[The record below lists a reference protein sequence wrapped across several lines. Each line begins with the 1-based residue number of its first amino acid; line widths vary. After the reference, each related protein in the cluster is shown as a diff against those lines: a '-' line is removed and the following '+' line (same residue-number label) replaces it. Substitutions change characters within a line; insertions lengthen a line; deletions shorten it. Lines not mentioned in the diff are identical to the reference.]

1 MLDDIARIAANAR
14 CARRAVV
21 GVEHDLDADVGGRVT
36 RDLPMN
42 DSRVRSIPA
51 VVTAPAR
58 PYGAFLL
65 CEELGRGGMA
75 VVHRAISQRPESLG
89 RVVALKQLL
98 TTNQFDTDFDQ
109 VRSLIEEARLARRF
123 RHPNIART
131 YSLGK
136 ADGRYFIE
144 MEYVAGR
151 SLFQIAQQS
160 ERTGAVPIAF
170 VAQILIQICGA
181 LEHVHGMCDD
191 RGVPLA
197 LVHRDVSLSNIIV
210 GDDGIAK
217 LIDFGIVKGH
227 SCTQTKTGLIKG
239 KVAYVAPEYLAGTLD
254 RRADLFALGVIAH
267 ELLTGRRLFLGTSDL
282 DTITRVQQLRV
293 PLPSRSRPEV
303 SPALDAIVMRA
314 LERDPAKRWQTAADM
329 RAALVAVYGDD
340 PAVVREWLPQ
350 AFVERPVPT
359 FSQLLRVIDSLED
372 TAEIVPETVREPV
385 ARGRGHAFLLAAL
398 VCGLS
403 SLALAASYAA
413 S

>member
-1 MLDDIARIAANAR
+1 M
-14 CARRAVV
+14 
-21 GVEHDLDADVGGRVT
+21 
-36 RDLPMN
+36 
-42 DSRVRSIPA
+42 
-51 VVTAPAR
+51 PAR
-58 PYGAFLL
+58 VEGPYGAFLL

-75 VVHRAISQRPESLG
+75 VVHRAISQRPDSFG

-98 TTNQFDTDFDQ
+98 TTNKFDTDFDQ
-109 VRSLIEEARLARRF
+109 VRSLIEEARLARRL

-136 ADGRYFIE
+136 ADGTYFIE

-151 SLFQIAQQS
+151 TLFQIARQS
-160 ERTGAVPIAF
+160 ELTGAVPVAF
-170 VAQILIQICGA
+170 VAQILIQICDA
-181 LEHVHGMCDD
+181 LEHVHGMRDD
-191 RGVPLA
+191 HGVSLD

-210 GDDGIAK
+210 NNEGIAK

-282 DTITRVQQLRV
+282 DTITRVTQLRI

-303 SPALDAIVMRA
+303 PPALDAIVMRA
-314 LERDPAKRWQTAADM
+314 LERDPNARWQTAAEL
-329 RAALVAVYGDD
+329 RTALVAAYGAGD
-340 PAVVREWLPQ
+340 PSVVREWLER
-350 AFVERPVPT
+350 AFVDPPAPT
-359 FSQLLRVIDSLED
+359 FSQLLRVIDSLEVD
-372 TAEIVPETVREPV
+372 PEKTTAPVSEPTQQHGFV
-385 ARGRGHAFLLAAL
+385 IAAL
-398 VCGLS
+398 ACVVS
-403 SLALAASYAA
+403 SLALTASYVV

>member
-1 MLDDIARIAANAR
+1 
-14 CARRAVV
+14 
-21 GVEHDLDADVGGRVT
+21 
-36 RDLPMN
+36 
-42 DSRVRSIPA
+42 
-51 VVTAPAR
+51 
-58 PYGAFLL
+58 
-65 CEELGRGGMA
+65 MA
-75 VVHRAISQRPESLG
+75 VVHRAISQRPESFG

-98 TTNQFDTDFDQ
+98 TKNQFDIDFDQ

-136 ADGRYFIE
+136 ADGSYFIE

-151 SLFQIAQQS
+151 SLFQVAQQS
-160 ERTGAVPIAF
+160 ELTGAVPIAF
-170 VAQILIQICGA
+170 VAQILLQICDA

-191 RGVPLA
+191 RGVPLN

-239 KVAYVAPEYLAGTLD
+239 KMAYVAPEYLAGTLD

-267 ELLTGRRLFLGTSDL
+267 ELLTGRRLFLGASDL
-282 DTITRVQQLRV
+282 DTITRVQRLRV
-293 PLPSRSRPEV
+293 PLPSRARPEV
-303 SPALDAIVMRA
+303 PPALDAIVMRA

-329 RAALVAVYGDD
+329 RAALVAIYGDD
-340 PAVVREWLPQ
+340 PAVVREWLPR
-350 AFVERPVPT
+350 AFVEPPVPK
-359 FSQLLRVIDSLED
+359 FSQLLRVIDSLEH
-372 TAEIVPETVREPV
+372 TAELAPEVAREPF
-385 ARGRGHAFLLAAL
+385 ARRHGYLLAAL
-398 VCGLS
+398 VCGVS
-403 SLALAASYAA
+403 SLALAASYVV